1 VLNFSKKRLF
11 LTSRIFIFIFIF
23 IKKLLI
29 TKHKN
34 MKRVLLFTLS
44 LLLMSTVTFAQKG
57 KKAGKAKEVK
67 EVKHPGEMGN
77 ATVDGY
83 VTEAFG
89 HVTTKTALAADLTK
103 LEEDAKAAELAST
116 SEDAAAAMMK
126 RADALEAG
134 YTKLGTDIEATS
146 EKAEAASKASADCG
160 MKAMKCAKA
169 VKTATSAMAG
179 ISNGLPAEVKRSAEV
194 KAKVEAVG
202 RVN

>member
-1 VLNFSKKRLF
+1 MKK
-11 LTSRIFIFIFIF
+11 
-23 IKKLLI
+23 
-29 TKHKN
+29 
-34 MKRVLLFTLS
+34 VLLFTLS

-57 KKAGKAKEVK
+57 KKVGKAKEVKEVK

-146 EKAEAASKASADCG
+146 KKAEAATKAALDCG
-160 MKAMKCAKA
+160 MKAMKCGKA